1 VTASSPNSTDSRQQ
15 FTPPPE
21 LLAALLPLRA
31 VSACAYGTVLTT
43 TEAKAKGYEVE
54 AGVQAA
60 PRPSPAPS
68 ASPAASPR
76 PGESPRP
83 NRGGGVRGN
92 ALYYAPTLGLFVV
105 RAPDLGT
112 GGGSVKQ

>member
-1 VTASSPNSTDSRQQ
+1 Q

-21 LLAALLPLRA
+21 LVAALLPLRA

-43 TEAKAKGYEVE
+43 VEAKAKGYEVE
-54 AGVQAA
+54 AGVQAV
-60 PRPSPAPS
+60 PPPSPAPG
-68 ASPAASPR
+68 ASPAAVAAASPATAASPR

-83 NRGGGVRGN
+83 NGQGRGGVRGN
-92 ALYYAPTLGLFVV
+92 ALYYAPNLGLFVV

-112 GGGSVKQ
+112 GGGSVKK

>member
-1 VTASSPNSTDSRQQ
+1 
-15 FTPPPE
+15 
-21 LLAALLPLRA
+21 

-54 AGVQAA
+54 AGVQVA
-60 PRPSPAPS
+60 PPAPGTSPAPG
-68 ASPAASPR
+68 ASPGPAANAGAAVAAASPL

-83 NRGGGVRGN
+83 NGQGARGGVRGN
-92 ALYYAPTLGLFVV
+92 AMYYAPNLGLFVV

-112 GGGSVKQ
+112 GGGSVKK

>member
-1 VTASSPNSTDSRQQ
+1 
-15 FTPPPE
+15 
-21 LLAALLPLRA
+21 

-54 AGVQAA
+54 AGVQVA
-60 PRPSPAPS
+60 PPPSPAPS
-68 ASPAASPR
+68 ASPAAVAAAPPAAAPVAGASPR

-83 NRGGGVRGN
+83 NRGNRGN
-92 ALYYAPTLGLFVV
+92 ALYYAPNLGLFVV
-105 RAPDLGT
+105 RPPDLGT